1 MAALEAKSGCVCH
14 YPICIP
20 ARSALRMCEMVRHI
34 GQLRTATQLGQL
46 TQWRL
51 AKHKKNTQ
59 KTERDELLL
68 LQRDFTII

>member
-1 MAALEAKSGCVCH
+1 
-14 YPICIP
+14 
-20 ARSALRMCEMVRHI
+20 MVRHI
-34 GQLRTATQLGQL
+34 GQLRTATQLGHL

-51 AKHKKNTQ
+51 AKHKK